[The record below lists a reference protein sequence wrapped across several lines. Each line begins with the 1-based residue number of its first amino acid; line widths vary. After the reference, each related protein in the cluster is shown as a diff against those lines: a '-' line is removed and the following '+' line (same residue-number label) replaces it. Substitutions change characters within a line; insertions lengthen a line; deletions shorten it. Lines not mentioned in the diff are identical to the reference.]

1 MTAPRISLCT
11 YACNDAPLVHDLLR
25 TVSSWTVRPDEIV
38 VVDDGSRAPFA
49 PEPGAPESGANGSGA
64 PEPRVVRLAQRQGV
78 TRAKGRGI
86 SEARGEIILSLDCD
100 TRLAPDWLE
109 VNLPNLSR
117 AVERRKGRSIS
128 VGSRSAGSRSV
139 RPISVG
145 MVGGALE
152 QAVGDDLVSRYL
164 RLFGD
169 ARSGSH
175 IGPLDFVPGNA
186 FLIRRAVWEEVG
198 GLSAY
203 AGPDCQDHYLCELL
217 LSRGYTPFSDARA
230 RAWVVRRLRRT
241 ALCKRVWRECQRAV
255 KAQMLPGERL
265 VPYLFEVGARPMLSR
280 FETGI
285 ESGEPL
291 FLYIDLLYLAHLT
304 LDCLDHAVAAG
315 MASDL
320 VRAGFRRR
328 LAMLFEGYPR
338 LWERL
343 RADLGVMGHSVLM
356 PAAGD
361 EAAWED
367 FFLFA
372 DMLRNSGL
380 FQWMEREG
388 LRTLMVEDRA
398 EAGPAP
404 AWLGGAPGM
413 APAG

>member
-11 YACNDAPLVHDLLR
+11 YTCNDAPLVHDLLR
-25 TVSSWTVRPDEIV
+25 SVPGWSVRPDEVV
-38 VVDDGSRAPFA
+38 VVDDGSKAPFE
-49 PEPGAPESGANGSGA
+49 PERETPGL
-64 PEPRVVRLAQRQGV
+64 RVVRLAQRQGV

-86 SEARGEIILSLDCD
+86 SEARGDLILSLDCD
-100 TRLAPDWLE
+100 TRIAPDWLA
-109 VNLPNLSR
+109 VNLPNLARS
-117 AVERRKGRSIS
+117 VPQRKGGPRP
-128 VGSRSAGSRSV
+128 VGL
-139 RPISVG
+139 
-145 MVGGALE
+145 VGGALE
-152 QAVGDDLVSRYL
+152 QAVGEDLVSRYL

-169 ARSGSH
+169 AKSQSH

-198 GLSAY
+198 GFSAY
-203 AGPDCQDHYLCELL
+203 AGADCQDHYLCELL

-230 RAWVVRRLRRT
+230 KAWVVRRLRRT

-255 KAQMLPGERL
+255 KGQMLPGDRL
-265 VPYLFEVGARPMLSR
+265 VPYLFEVGVRPMLSR
-280 FETGI
+280 FETSI
-285 ESGEPL
+285 EGGEPL
-291 FLYIDLLYLAHLT
+291 FLYIDLLYLAHLV

-315 MASDL
+315 MTSDF

-343 RADLGVMGHSVLM
+343 RADLDVMGDSVLM
-356 PAAGD
+356 PASGD

-398 EAGPAP
+398 GASPAP
-404 AWLGGAPGM
+404 SWAGAAPGM